1 MNGIAYGRSAAG
13 RALCCVAGLALMC
26 GTMFAQ
32 VAATGESLTLDSA
45 MKEVLKQHKAG
56 GTTNYFIEFLSV
68 VMLAIV
74 IERFVRLRRS
84 SVAPLGMAD
93 EARRLWKEG
102 KHGEIKALC
111 DKHPNSTLSRIIRFI
126 LEHKDAPL
134 ADVREATGD
143 IASREIEM
151 HHLLSYPLAAIATL
165 SPLLGLFGTVVGMIE
180 AFDLVALAGNMGDP
194 SILSGSIAKA
204 LVTTEFGLI
213 VAMPSIFFFGF
224 FRLRTN
230 MMAHLLEEE
239 ASGLMNEWLMKK

>member
-1 MNGIAYGRSAAG
+1 MKRIWIGWVGRIVCLVG
-13 RALCCVAGLALMC
+13 VLFVMC
-26 GTMFAQ
+26 GTTMAQ
-32 VAATGESLTLDSA
+32 TASGSGSLTLETA
-45 MKEVLKQHKAG
+45 LKEAVRQHKAG

-68 VMLAIV
+68 VSLAIV
-74 IERFVRLRRS
+74 IERFVRLRRRT
-84 SVAPLGMAD
+84 VVPDGMAD

-102 KHGEIKALC
+102 KYEEVRALC
-111 DKHPNSTLSRIIRFI
+111 ARNPNSTLSRIIKFI
-126 LEHKDAPL
+126 VDHKDAPL

-151 HHLLSYPLAAIATL
+151 HHLFSYPLAAIATL
-165 SPLLGLFGTVVGMIE
+165 APLLGLFGTVVGMIE

-204 LVTTEFGLI
+204 LVTTEFGLM

-230 MMAHLLEEE
+230 MLAHILEEE
-239 ASGLMNEWLMKK
+239 ASVLMNEWLMKK